1 MPPTIN
7 PYAPPKAAVED
18 VVAYSGEAEAIRR
31 EHIQREAAI
40 RSIGIL
46 YYIAAAGLL
55 VVSLAALAGS
65 NAGLGGLGVT
75 GRAPLAFMG
84 IFFVAFGAGL
94 IFVGRALRQLRP
106 WARIA
111 AIVIA
116 FLGLL
121 NAPTGTLI
129 NIYILYLLFSE
140 KGRRIFESDYPEI
153 VAATPDVKAKTSIIV
168 WVFLGLLV
176 FAILAAVL
184 IPAIGRHR

>member
-18 VVAYSGEAEAIRR
+18 VVAYSGEAEEIRR

-46 YYIAAAGLL
+46 YYLAAAGL
-55 VVSLAALAGS
+55 VIVALAALAGS
-65 NAGLGGLGVT
+65 NAGLAGLGVT
-75 GRAPLAFMG
+75 GKGPLALMG
-84 IFFVAFGAGL
+84 IFFVAFGVGL

-129 NIYILYLLFSE
+129 NIYILYLLFSA

-153 VAATPDVKAKTSIIV
+153 VAATPDIKAKTSIIV

-184 IPAIGRHR
+184 IPALSHR